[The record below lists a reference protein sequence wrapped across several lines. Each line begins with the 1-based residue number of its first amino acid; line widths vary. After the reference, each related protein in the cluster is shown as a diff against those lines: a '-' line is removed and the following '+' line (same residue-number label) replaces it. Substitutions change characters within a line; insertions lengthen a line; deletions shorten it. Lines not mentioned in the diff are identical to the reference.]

1 MATKTV
7 SFRLPDTI
15 VKAIEAQ
22 TQATGKRK
30 TTLIIEALAQVYGLP
45 APSPPSAT
53 PESLQRQ
60 LDELKQ
66 QMYRL
71 QSRSSLPDSELYCET
86 QTQLLDNILALV
98 IDPVFVCDRQGRF
111 TYINPAGAQMWRR
124 ERGQLLGKTLSE
136 LALPSDFVLC
146 FGTQLEA
153 VLSHGK
159 ANSGEFS
166 ISQLWETRHYD
177 YLLTPTPKGDCTFD
191 GIIGIARDIT
201 EYKRIEAEL
210 RQCQERYRTLLELTD
225 DFVFFV
231 DASTHTILETNPK
244 VARRLGYTC
253 RELSHMSFLDIS
265 SSARANHYEET
276 IVPELDRTGSSAFQY
291 SLLNKNGT
299 EISVHMN
306 SRLIEYG
313 DRLVFQCCA
322 RPIASHH
329 CRSTAADSL

>member
-45 APSPPSAT
+45 APAPPSAT
-53 PESLQRQ
+53 PEALQQQ

-66 QMYRL
+66 QMLAL
-71 QSRSSLPDSELYCET
+71 QARSSFPDAELYRES
-86 QTQLLDNILALV
+86 QTKLLDSILALV
-98 IDPVFVCDRQGRF
+98 IDPVFMCDRRGRF

-146 FGTQLEA
+146 FGPQLEKA
-153 VLSHGK
+153 LAHGT
-159 ANSGEFS
+159 ASSGEFS

-177 YLLTPTPKGDCTFD
+177 YVLTPTLKGDRTFD
-191 GIIGIARDIT
+191 GIIGVARDMT
-201 EYKRIEAEL
+201 EYKRVESEL
-210 RQCQERYRTLLELTD
+210 RDWQERYRTLLELTG
-225 DFVFFV
+225 DFVFCL
-231 DASTHTILETNPK
+231 DASTHAILETN
-244 VARRLGYTC
+244 AQASRRLGYTR
-253 RELSHMSFLDIS
+253 RELCHRSFLDIS
-265 SSARANHYEET
+265 SPSFAVQYEEA
-276 IVPELDRTGSSAFQY
+276 IVPELDKTGSKAFQHCF
-291 SLLNKNGT
+291 LHKNGT
-299 EISVHMN
+299 EIPVHMT

-313 DRLVFQCCA
+313 ERLVFQCCA
-322 RPIASHH
+322 RSIAS
-329 CRSTAADSL
+329 RNSGPAANL